1 MKMKTCL
8 IFALAA
14 ASLVAI
20 AGDRIAAFVNKIE
33 DGDTVLLT
41 VTNSVKTIRYRLFGI
56 DAPEKDQSF
65 SRTSKA
71 RLTELLRKQ
80 SVQIEEHG
88 HDRYRRG
95 LCTIYLHD
103 GTDVNL
109 EMIREGMAWHYTYF
123 FTNETYAAAQKEA
136 KESRRGLWI
145 EKNPVE
151 PHVFR
156 KGGVSDRR

>member
-1 MKMKTCL
+1 MKKLL
-8 IFALAA
+8 IVAFAA
-14 ASLVAI
+14 AALLVA
-20 AGDRIAAFVNKIE
+20 AGDRLTAFVNKIE

-80 SVQIEEHG
+80 SVEIEEHG
-88 HDRYRRG
+88 HDKYRRG
-95 LCTIYLHD
+95 LCTVYLAD

-109 EMIREGMAWHYTYF
+109 EMIREGMAWHYAYYC
-123 FTNETYAAAQKEA
+123 TNETYAAAQKEA
-136 KESRRGLWI
+136 RESRRGLWI

-156 KGGVSDRR
+156 KGGFIDRK

>member
-1 MKMKTCL
+1 MKMKPCL
-8 IFALAA
+8 TVAFVAVSLFAV
-14 ASLVAI
+14 S
-20 AGDRIAAFVNKIE
+20 GDRLTAFVNKIE

-88 HDRYRRG
+88 HDKYQRG
-95 LCTIYLHD
+95 LCTIYLPD

-109 EMIREGMAWHYTYF
+109 EMIREGMAWHYAYF
-123 FTNETYAAAQKEA
+123 FTNETYAAEQKEA

-156 KGGVSDRR
+156 KGGLLDRR